1 MIAQNA
7 TESVY
12 TSSGH
17 WKQSDKKIGV
27 PIGLWEWEVLDE
39 VGKSWTFTPLR
50 EGQNAWSYNS
60 EDLREMY

>member
-7 TESVY
+7 TELVY

-27 PIGLWEWEVLDE
+27 PIGL
-39 VGKSWTFTPLR
+39 
-50 EGQNAWSYNS
+50 
-60 EDLREMY
+60 